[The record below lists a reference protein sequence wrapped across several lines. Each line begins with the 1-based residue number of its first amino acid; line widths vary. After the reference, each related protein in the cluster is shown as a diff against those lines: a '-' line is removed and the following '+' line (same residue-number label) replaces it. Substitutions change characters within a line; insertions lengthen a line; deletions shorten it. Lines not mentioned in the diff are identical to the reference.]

1 MPGLSG
7 AEERGGG
14 VRRGAWLPDGVAEED
29 EAAVEPALVAQ
40 LEIDA
45 EIVREHLLASA
56 DDHRREEQVV
66 LVDESCLHRLAG
78 EIGTGDGEVVTGVLL
93 QPADVL
99 EVELPLEPRPGAG
112 HRVEGP
118 GEDDLVGRA
127 PDLRVVLD
135 HGRLAGEVQG
145 LPGDHHLVHP
155 ASIEIGPDRPR
166 EVVHES
172 VNLLVRLRPTPL
184 AVGVRDVPVE
194 RGERQVD
201 QLAQGLFTSWIIA
214 LMESESGKDTGH
226 TAPAALAFGGGRS
239 KVETTPA
246 TGVARRRIIKR
257 PRLTRMLDE
266 SRARIILLVAPA
278 GYGKTTL
285 AHEWL
290 DERQATWYRCG
301 PASADVAAL
310 AVGLA
315 TATSEI
321 VPDAGDRMRQR
332 LRATDRPEEDASIL
346 AEMLAEDLTL
356 WPEDAW
362 LVIDDYHFAMDSPA
376 AEGFIDGLVSCDRFR
391 LLLTSRRRPS
401 WATARRRVYGEAFEV
416 DRTLLAM
423 NEDEARTVLPAVENA
438 SAFLEQAGGWP
449 AVIGLAGLTGDV
461 RVTASSLP
469 ASLYDYFAEEL
480 YQAAN
485 AEVRWALCRL
495 AVAPSIDASLTES
508 LLGGEAAQGTAEY
521 ALGAGIWSVT
531 EDTYELH
538 PLLRSFLD
546 RKFEEFSLSDR
557 RAWVES
563 LGRFL
568 IQHRRWDEVFWVAR
582 RFSSSPLLIQLVSE
596 ASHELLAEGRIATLN
611 RWLEYGEE
619 IRATSPVLD
628 LAEAEAAFR
637 QGLYPKAET
646 LALEA
651 VRLLGDSHPE
661 TSRAYS
667 RAGQSAQLA
676 GKRTAALAYH
686 KRAIETAQTN
696 SDARRALWGEFVS
709 SLEPDHRDAARTL
722 ESLSELGAAS
732 PSDSMRLATGKLF
745 LSIRDGSGFTTD
757 LFDTVHL
764 VGKVDDPLIRLSYL
778 HAFAGALILQ
788 ARYEEG
794 LSVITNHISD
804 LERYRMDFALPHS
817 YLRRATAMRGLRRF
831 REARSSLE
839 TARRLGG
846 ADDDVTATATIEVA
860 FLLLAEGRLSEA
872 SNSLRSDP
880 PDDLAPGVQGE
891 YLACKGLVL
900 ACQEEFGHAEVCAD
914 AADERTH
921 ANEARALT
929 ALVRAIAA
937 IQTESDDYALDVTG
951 KAFELIRQSSNF
963 NAFVAAYRG
972 YPELL
977 RFLWATEMYRTEL
990 SDVVARAADDKLAR
1004 SLGLAPMK
1012 LDPLSPPSLLTA
1024 RESEV
1029 HELLAQG
1036 LTNRE
1041 IGRRLFIS
1049 ESTVKVHVG
1058 RILEKLG
1065 VRSRTEAAL
1074 KAREPPAD

>member
-1 MPGLSG
+1 
-7 AEERGGG
+7 
-14 VRRGAWLPDGVAEED
+14 
-29 EAAVEPALVAQ
+29 
-40 LEIDA
+40 
-45 EIVREHLLASA
+45 
-56 DDHRREEQVV
+56 
-66 LVDESCLHRLAG
+66 
-78 EIGTGDGEVVTGVLL
+78 
-93 QPADVL
+93 
-99 EVELPLEPRPGAG
+99 
-112 HRVEGP
+112 
-118 GEDDLVGRA
+118 
-127 PDLRVVLD
+127 
-135 HGRLAGEVQG
+135 
-145 LPGDHHLVHP
+145 
-155 ASIEIGPDRPR
+155 
-166 EVVHES
+166 
-172 VNLLVRLRPTPL
+172 
-184 AVGVRDVPVE
+184 
-194 RGERQVD
+194 
-201 QLAQGLFTSWIIA
+201 
-214 LMESESGKDTGH
+214 
-226 TAPAALAFGGGRS
+226 
-239 KVETTPA
+239 VETTPA

-315 TATSEI
+315 IATSEI

-332 LRATDRPEEDASIL
+332 LRATDRPEEDAGIL
-346 AEMLAEDLTL
+346 AEMLAEDLTQ
-356 WPEDAW
+356 WPGDAW
-362 LVIDDYHFAMDSPA
+362 LVVDDYHFAMESRA
-376 AEGFIDGLVSCDRFR
+376 AEGFIDGLGSCDRFR

-423 NEDEARTVLPAVENA
+423 NDDEARTVLPAAVKNA
-438 SAFLEQAGGWP
+438 TTFLEQAGGWP

-461 RVTASSLP
+461 PLTASSLP
-469 ASLYDYFAEEL
+469 SLYDYFAEEL

-485 AEVRWALCRL
+485 SEVRWALCRL
-495 AVAPSIDASLTES
+495 AVAPSIDFSLTKS
-508 LLGGEAAQGTAEY
+508 LLGGATAQATAEY
-521 ALGAGIWSVT
+521 ALEAGIWSVV

-546 RKFEEFSLSDR
+546 RRFEEFSLSDR
-557 RAWVES
+557 RVWVES
-563 LGRFL
+563 LGRYL
-568 IQHRRWDEVFWVAR
+568 LQHRRWDEAFWVAQ
-582 RFSSSPLLIQLVSE
+582 RFSSSTLLIQLVSE
-596 ASHELLAEGRIATLN
+596 ASYELLAEGRIATLN

-646 LALEA
+646 LAGEA

-686 KRAIETAQTN
+686 KRAIETAQTDN
-696 SDARRALWGEFVS
+696 DARRALWGEFVA

-745 LSIRDGSGFTTD
+745 LAIRDGSGFTAD

-831 REARSSLE
+831 RDAHSSLE
-839 TARRLGG
+839 TAQRLGG
-846 ADDDVTATATIEVA
+846 ADDDVTATAIIEAA

-872 SNSLRSDP
+872 GDSLRSDP
-880 PDDLAPGVQGE
+880 PPELAPGVQGE

-900 ACQEEFGHAEVCAD
+900 ACQEEFGQAEACAD
-914 AADERTH
+914 AADERTQ

-929 ALVRAIAA
+929 AVIRAIAA
-937 IQTESDDYALDVTG
+937 IQNESHDHALDVTG

-972 YPELL
+972 YPKLL
-977 RFLWATEMYRTEL
+977 RFLWATGMYRTEL

-1074 KAREPPAD
+1074 KALEPPAD